1 MQRTKHT
8 WKLLSGVMW
17 VPTKPIVAIVSAGQ
31 ANIFS
36 CTLDLQLPICLPS
49 KEDTNIF
56 YTDCW
61 VIGWG
66 YRKEKGTEKYF

>member
-1 MQRTKHT
+1 MCPQN
-8 WKLLSGVMW
+8 L
-17 VPTKPIVAIVSAGQ
+17 IVAVVSTGQTIVS
-31 ANIFS
+31 S

-49 KEDTNIF
+49 KEDANIF

-66 YRKEKGTEKYF
+66 YRKERGTEKYF